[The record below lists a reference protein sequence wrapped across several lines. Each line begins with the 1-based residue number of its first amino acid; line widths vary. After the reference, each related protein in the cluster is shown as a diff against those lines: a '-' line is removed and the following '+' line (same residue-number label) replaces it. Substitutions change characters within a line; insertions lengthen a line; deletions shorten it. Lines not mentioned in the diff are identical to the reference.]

1 MCQETTKMWKK
12 KPGNFILFFWLVLLQ
27 EDTRWILSPTCNFK
41 GKFVTFFFT
50 CVFHTFQRLSWAP
63 HLVHISL
70 LWVVQ
75 QTGMKQN
82 RNMLSTRTWLVPPPQ
97 LGHTPAAGLL
107 PVTFLF
113 SSHTQH
119 RNIANNDDND
129 GGGLRVCCWSL
140 ESSSFPSCCK
150 KQTRRNFGAKSQ
162 GAVLLWK
169 REKETN
175 QLASAAPG
183 RW

>member
-140 ESSSFPSCCK
+140 ESSSFP
-150 KQTRRNFGAKSQ
+150 AKIPKSRF
-162 GAVLLWK
+162 L
-169 REKETN
+169 
-175 QLASAAPG
+175 
-183 RW
+183 